1 MPDLNSLPVS
11 PKPSTA
17 TSPTM
22 ANTDEPPSHPL
33 HSPSSHSLA
42 AAAALNAGLHNE
54 DLRNSSNGS
63 LRNPRRERRR
73 SSIRMSLNF
82 NDPAMPGPGE
92 LQMSPG
98 TSRSNSN
105 AWPANPS
112 HQRNPSL
119 GELHQELESEQE
131 NQVNRL
137 LHMIRQQQTQ
147 IQALQSTSHGGSA
160 VVDDSTPPTPQPA
173 IHTSSGSRSRSPFI
187 PHSLSRH
194 SSYRSNRSSTT
205 NSPSII
211 PMSGVTDGNELH
223 LGPSATRDESAFY
236 QAETQTLTRE
246 NQMLKLRIRELERQL
261 LDTNPTSPITHSPVV
276 VSPLVLP
283 PITPTSEDDKPSTIE

>member
-1 MPDLNSLPVS
+1 MASTSQNELPPHS
-11 PKPSTA
+11 S
-17 TSPTM
+17 
-22 ANTDEPPSHPL
+22 

-42 AAAALNAGLHNE
+42 AAAALNAGLHSE
-54 DLRNSSNGS
+54 ESRSSGS
-63 LRNPRRERRR
+63 LRTPRRERRR
-73 SSIRMSLNF
+73 SSVRMSLNL

-92 LQMSPG
+92 LQMSPAA
-98 TSRSNSN
+98 SRSNSN

-147 IQALQSTSHGGSA
+147 IQAMQSSSHVGSA
-160 VVDDSTPPTPQPA
+160 VVDDTTPPTPQA
-173 IHTSSGSRSRSPFI
+173 AAHTSSGSRSRSPFI
-187 PHSLSRH
+187 PRSLSRN

-211 PMSGVTDGNELH
+211 PLSGVSDGSELQ

-236 QAETQTLTRE
+236 QAETQNLTRE

-283 PITPTSEDDKPSTIE
+283 PITPTSEEDKPSAMEE